1 MRYQEIVETETSL
14 QVIPIVLTFQVK
26 IVPDFS
32 GVSVYWE
39 AKGTEEDIETERIL
53 QEKTGYLR

>member
-1 MRYQEIVETETSL
+1 MRYQEIVETQTSL
-14 QVIPIVLTFQVK
+14 QVIPIVRTFQVK